1 MASGRSAPWQPPA
14 GIAGEPHRS
23 GHEQHP
29 NERRVYEDRDGQRES
44 ELLELQNTGCEEASE
59 YRHHD
64 RGARGDLAGGVLDAD
79 DYRIGIALA
88 AQPFFLYAAH
98 QEQFIVHGKAK

>member
-1 MASGRSAPWQPPA
+1 MASGRSAPWQPPV
-14 GIAGEPHRS
+14 GLTGDPHRS

-29 NERRVYEDRDGQRES
+29 NESRIYQDRDRERES
-44 ELLELQNTGCEEASE
+44 ELLELQNTGGEEASE

-64 RGARGDLAGGVLDAD
+64 RSAGGDLPGGVLDAD
-79 DYRIGIALA
+79 DYRIGVASA

-98 QEQFIVHGKAK
+98 QKQFIVHGKAE